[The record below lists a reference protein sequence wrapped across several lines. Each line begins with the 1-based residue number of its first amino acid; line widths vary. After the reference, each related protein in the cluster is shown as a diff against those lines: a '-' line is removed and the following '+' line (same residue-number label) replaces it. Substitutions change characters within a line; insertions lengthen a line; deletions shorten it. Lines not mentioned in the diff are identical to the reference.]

1 MAILVWDQAGERTYE
16 TGVEKGVLYPAGIGE
31 QSGTYP
37 EGFAWNGLTG
47 VTETP
52 SGAEETKLYAN
63 NKKYIS
69 LRSAEDLGGT
79 IEAYTYPDEW
89 GACDGSASIVRGVK
103 VSQQSRRAF
112 GMSYK
117 TLIGNDTEGDDHG
130 YNLHLIY
137 GATVSPSE
145 RAFATVNDS
154 PEAITF
160 SWEFSTTPVD
170 IPSSIGDFKPTSL
183 ITINTTELEGGK
195 NNAQLKELEDIL
207 YGTAETNARLP
218 LPSEVYRL
226 FNVTPGPTYTYT
238 KVADDA
244 VFDATET
251 YYVKNGD
258 EYEVDSDV
266 TELNFE
272 EKKSTLYIRTEQ
284 AAG

>member
-1 MAILVWDQAGERTYE
+1 MSVLKWDQPSERLYE
-16 TGVEKGVLYPAGIGE
+16 TGVEQCALYPVLNGEYPKGV
-31 QSGTYP
+31 
-37 EGFAWNGLTG
+37 AWNGLTA
-47 VTETP
+47 VNETP

-69 LRSAEDLGGT
+69 MRSAEDLGGT

-89 GACDGSASIVRGVK
+89 GACDGSASIVKGVK
-103 VSQQSRRAF
+103 ISQQSRRSF
-112 GMSYK
+112 GLAYK
-117 TLIGNDTEGDDHG
+117 SLIGNDEEGNDHG

-137 GATVSPSE
+137 GATASPSE
-145 RAFATVNDS
+145 RAYATVNDS
-154 PEAITF
+154 PEAIAF
-160 SWEFSTTPVD
+160 SWEYSTTPID
-170 IPSSIGDFKPTSL
+170 IPKSIGDFKPTSL

-195 NNAQLKELEDIL
+195 NNAALKSLEEIL
-207 YGTAETNARLP
+207 YGTESEDARLP
-218 LPSEVYRL
+218 LPEEVYAL